1 MTRMLDQDD
10 EDLRRTERELT
21 LSTGTLLGI
30 FLALVLLCGA
40 FFGFGYRIGSHSS
53 MAGQA
58 VSSSN
63 TEDTQPANV
72 FNSFKPAA
80 GSPAVASQPATTA
93 DSAVNAAT
101 GAGVNPGTGAAAGET
116 LAPTQ
121 PNPGANGPVPTKTS
135 TSTSVAGAGASA
147 VLAPS
152 GVPVATSQYVVQV
165 AAVSHQEDAELLV
178 SALRAKGYPVTA
190 HTEPQDKFFHIQV
203 GPFSSLQ
210 DANAAKQR
218 LLADGYQPII
228 K

>member
-1 MTRMLDQDD
+1 MTRMHDQDD

-40 FFGFGYRIGSHSS
+40 FFGFGYRMGSHGSKAGLEASASS
-53 MAGQA
+53 D
-58 VSSSN
+58 
-63 TEDTQPANV
+63 EDAQPATDM

-80 GSPAVASQPATTA
+80 GSPAAASDTGTTA
-93 DSAVNAAT
+93 GPGVGAAT
-101 GAGVNPGTGAAAGET
+101 SET
-116 LAPTQ
+116 SAPTQ
-121 PNPGANGPVPTKTS
+121 PN
-135 TSTSVAGAGASA
+135 AGAEGAVPAKNSASTPAPPGGGGPAAAPASGASA
-147 VLAPS
+147 
-152 GVPVATSQYVVQV
+152 ATGQYVVQV

-178 SALRAKGYPVTA
+178 SALRAKGYPVSA
-190 HTEPQDKFFHIQV
+190 HTEAQDKFFHIQV